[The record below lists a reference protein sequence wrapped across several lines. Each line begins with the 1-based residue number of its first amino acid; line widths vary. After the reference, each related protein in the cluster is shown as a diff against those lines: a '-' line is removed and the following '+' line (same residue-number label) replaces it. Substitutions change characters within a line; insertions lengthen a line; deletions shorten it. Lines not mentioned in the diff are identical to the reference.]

1 MMDEQR
7 LDQLLDDAASTY
19 RTDAP
24 APGDDL
30 WARIEAEA
38 FDTPMLAQR
47 TVAPTA
53 QKRLP
58 WAMLSGLIA
67 ASLMIG
73 IAIGRMSNGG
83 GAPLADRSVASTA
96 TTAMIVK
103 DQYHQETEEFLG
115 KTAVL
120 LAALPADNG
129 TGDGASAQ
137 LVSQA
142 GQLLTTTR
150 LMMDSPVGSDQRMRQ
165 LLQDLELVLAQV
177 ARLQPQRQR
186 TEMQFIS
193 SALEQRDLVP
203 RLRSAVADL
212 AAGDH

>member
-1 MMDEQR
+1 MMDEKR
-7 LDQLLDDAASTY
+7 LDHLLEDAADTY

-24 APGDDL
+24 PPGDAL

-38 FDTPMLAQR
+38 FSAPMARR
-47 TVAPTA
+47 TV
-53 QKRLP
+53 P
-58 WAMLSGLIA
+58 WTLISGLMA
-67 ASLMIG
+67 ASLVIG
-73 IAIGRMSNGG
+73 VVAGRWS
-83 GAPLADRSVASTA
+83 APGSSAVLDRSGTSAIATASHT
-96 TTAMIVK
+96 

-120 LAALPADNG
+120 LASLPADNG
-129 TGDGASAQ
+129 AAEGANTQ
-137 LVSQA
+137 LVAQA
-142 GQLLTTTR
+142 GQLLMTTR

-186 TEMQFIS
+186 SEMQFIS

>member
-1 MMDEQR
+1 MDEQR
-7 LDQLLDDAASTY
+7 LDQLLDDAAATY

-24 APGDDL
+24 APGDEL

-38 FDTPMLAQR
+38 FD
-47 TVAPTA
+47 APTMVTSRSGA
-53 QKRLP
+53 SAPRRLP
-58 WAMLSGLIA
+58 WQLLTGLVA

-73 IAIGRMSNGG
+73 VAIGRMSNG
-83 GAPLADRSVASTA
+83 APARLTERTIAATEAST
-96 TTAMIVK
+96 VR
-103 DQYHQETEEFLG
+103 DQYQVETEEFLG

-120 LAALPADNG
+120 LAALPADNSSG
-129 TGDGASAQ
+129 NGASAQ

-150 LMMDSPVGSDQRMRQ
+150 LMMDSPVGNDQRMRQ

>member
-1 MMDEQR
+1 MDEQR
-7 LDQLLDDAASTY
+7 LDQLLDDAATTY

-24 APGDDL
+24 APGDAL

-38 FDTPMLAQR
+38 FDAPMMAR
-47 TVAPTA
+47 SESGAPRRA
-53 QKRLP
+53 P
-58 WAMLSGLIA
+58 WPMIGGLVA
-67 ASLMIG
+67 ASLMLG
-73 IAIGRMSNGG
+73 VAIGRFSTRGA
-83 GAPLADRSVASTA
+83 APLPDRAVASA
-96 TTAMIVK
+96 PIVN

-120 LAALPADNG
+120 LASLPADNG
-129 TGDGASAQ
+129 AGDAASAQ